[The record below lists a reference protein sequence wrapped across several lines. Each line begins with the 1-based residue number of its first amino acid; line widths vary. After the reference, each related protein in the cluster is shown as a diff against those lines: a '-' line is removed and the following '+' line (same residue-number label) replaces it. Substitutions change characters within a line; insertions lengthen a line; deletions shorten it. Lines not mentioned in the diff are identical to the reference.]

1 MFTRPT
7 ARFIASIRIAKPANG
22 ISMATT
28 ISPRSH
34 SYIELRCRSAFS
46 FLDGASLPEDLVAA
60 AVALGH
66 ETLALADFGG
76 LYSAPRFFAAARK
89 TGLHPIVGAEIAL
102 AASPS
107 SPAPPLL
114 LLVEDRRGYRNLCRL
129 ITRMKQGRG
138 KGEGAATMDMLAEHA
153 AGLIALL
160 GPAPR
165 ADAAD
170 LAALFGPGRA
180 FLEVQ
185 RHLDADEERQNRAVL
200 AQAAA
205 CALPVVATND
215 VRYATVDR
223 SPTHDV
229 LACIRAGVTV
239 DEIGRRLPR
248 NAERFLKPPAE
259 MAALFADLPAA
270 VACSHE
276 IAARCRFTLS
286 DLGYTFPCYP
296 VPDGETQ
303 QSFLEAMTWQGAV
316 ARYQP
321 MTDKVRAQLAH
332 ELRIIGKL
340 DLAGYFLVVWD
351 IVIFARSRGIMVQGR
366 GSAANSATCYA
377 LGITAVDPVG
387 MELLFERFLS
397 EERVKS
403 SCSIA
408 DRMPD
413 IDLDLPSGAEREEV
427 IQHVYRKY
435 GAHGAAMTANVITY
449 RPRLAVRDCGR
460 ALGFSEEQLARISK
474 LLPGF
479 VVPDDKPLSAFLAE
493 AGFPDGDE
501 RTRLLA
507 KLGTSL
513 LNLPRHLGQHSGG
526 MVLAS
531 GRLDEVVPI
540 EPASMPGRA
549 VVQWDKDDCADLGL
563 IKVDLLGLGMLAVL
577 EDSATLIRNH
587 HGVAIDYAKLPPD
600 DARVFKMLRA
610 ADTVGVFQVESRA
623 QMATLPRMR
632 PERFY
637 DLVVEVAIIRPGPI
651 VGKMVNP
658 YLARRNHKQ
667 AVTYAHPCLEPILR
681 RTLGVPLFQ
690 EQLIRMAMAAA
701 GFSGGQAEEL
711 RRAMGFKR
719 SVERMQAIEAEL
731 YAGMSRKGIGRE
743 AQQEI
748 VQGIKSFALYG
759 FPESHAASFALI
771 AYASAYLK
779 AYFPAAFTCALLNN
793 QPMGFY
799 HPATI
804 IKDAARHG
812 INILPV
818 DVTGSDWA
826 CTLEKQN
833 ERQHAVRL
841 GLKFVR
847 GLRRSTAEQIV
858 VARPFASLA
867 EFCRRVELNAA
878 ERASLAEIGA
888 FARLGG
894 SRRQVLWQVAAFG
907 RSGDL
912 YDQPA
917 VDDGA
922 KEAEPCPLPEMS
934 VGEEVAADFHF
945 TGVSTGPHPL
955 SFLRERLAASQ
966 VVPADQLARV
976 PDGRRAR
983 VAGLIIVRQRPFTA
997 KGLVFFTLEDET
1009 GFANALVT
1017 AADFEQ
1023 HRRLLVSAQALILEG
1038 TVQNHEGVVSL
1049 RADGF
1054 FPLQSPE
1061 TRAEISHDFR

>member
-1 MFTRPT
+1 
-7 ARFIASIRIAKPANG
+7 
-22 ISMATT
+22 
-28 ISPRSH
+28 
-34 SYIELRCRSAFS
+34 
-46 FLDGASLPEDLVAA
+46 
-60 AVALGH
+60 
-66 ETLALADFGG
+66 
-76 LYSAPRFFAAARK
+76 
-89 TGLHPIVGAEIAL
+89 
-102 AASPS
+102 
-107 SPAPPLL
+107 
-114 LLVEDRRGYRNLCRL
+114 
-129 ITRMKQGRG
+129 
-138 KGEGAATMDMLAEHA
+138 
-153 AGLIALL
+153 
-160 GPAPR
+160 
-165 ADAAD
+165 
-170 LAALFGPGRA
+170 
-180 FLEVQ
+180 
-185 RHLDADEERQNRAVL
+185 
-200 AQAAA
+200 
-205 CALPVVATND
+205 
-215 VRYATVDR
+215 
-223 SPTHDV
+223 
-229 LACIRAGVTV
+229 
-239 DEIGRRLPR
+239 
-248 NAERFLKPPAE
+248 
-259 MAALFADLPAA
+259 
-270 VACSHE
+270 
-276 IAARCRFTLS
+276 
-286 DLGYTFPCYP
+286 
-296 VPDGETQ
+296 
-303 QSFLEAMTWQGAV
+303 
-316 ARYQP
+316 
-321 MTDKVRAQLAH
+321 
-332 ELRIIGKL
+332 
-340 DLAGYFLVVWD
+340 LVVWD
-351 IVIFARSRGIMVQGR
+351 IVGFARSRGIMVQGR

-387 MELLFERFLS
+387 MDLLFERFLS

-403 SCSIA
+403 ACSIA

-413 IDLDLPSGAEREEV
+413 IDLDLPSGAKREQV

-435 GAHGAAMTANVITY
+435 GASGAAMTANVITY
-449 RPRLAVRDCGR
+449 RPRMAVRDCGR
-460 ALGFSEEQLARISK
+460 ALGFSEEQLACMSK

-493 AGFPDGDE
+493 AGFPAADE

-507 KLGTSL
+507 QLGTSL

-549 VVQWDKDDCADLGL
+549 VVQWDKDDCADLGI

-587 HGVAIDYAKLPPD
+587 HGVTIDYAKLPPD
-600 DARVFKMLRA
+600 DARVFRMLRA

-667 AVTYAHPCLEPILR
+667 AVTYPHPCLEPILR

-719 SVERMQAIEAEL
+719 SVERMRAIEAEL
-731 YAGMSRKGIGRE
+731 YAGMSRRGIARK
-743 AQQEI
+743 AQAEI

-812 INILPV
+812 INTLPV
-818 DVTGSDWA
+818 DVLRSAWE
-826 CTLEKQN
+826 CTLKETKQ
-833 ERQHAVRL
+833 EQYAVRL

-847 GLRRSTAEQIV
+847 GLRKRTAEQIV
-858 VARPFASLA
+858 GAQPFASLA
-867 EFCRRVELNAA
+867 ELCRRVELNAA

-888 FARLGG
+888 FACLGG

-912 YDQPA
+912 YDRLA
-917 VDDGA
+917 VDDVPIGKA
-922 KEAEPCPLPEMS
+922 VAPCPLPEMS
-934 VGEEVAADFHF
+934 VGEEVAADFRF

-955 SFLRERLAASQ
+955 SFLRKKLAAER
-966 VVPADQLARV
+966 VVPAAQLAGV
-976 PDGRRAR
+976 PDGRRVR
-983 VAGLIIVRQRPFTA
+983 VAGLVIVRQRPLTA
-997 KGLVFFTLEDET
+997 KGLVFFTIEDET

-1017 AADFEQ
+1017 AADFEH

-1038 TVQNHEGVVSL
+1038 TVQNHEGVISL
-1049 RADGF
+1049 RADHF
-1054 FPLQSPE
+1054 SPLQSSE
-1061 TRAEISHDFR
+1061 IRAEISHDFR

>member
-1 MFTRPT
+1 
-7 ARFIASIRIAKPANG
+7 
-22 ISMATT
+22 MATT
-28 ISPRSH
+28 TNLTTPR
-34 SYIELRCRSAFS
+34 YVELRCRSAFS
-46 FLDGASLPEDLVAA
+46 FLDGASLPEDLVGA

-66 ETLALADFGG
+66 QTLALADFGG
-76 LYSAPRFFAAARK
+76 LYSAPRFFTAARK
-89 TGLHPIVGAEIAL
+89 AGLRPIVGAEIAL

-107 SPAPPLL
+107 SPTPPLL

-129 ITRMKQGRG
+129 VTRMKQGRG
-138 KGEGAATMDMLAEHA
+138 KGQGAATMEMLAEHA

-165 ADAAD
+165 ADAAN

-185 RHLDADEERQNRAVL
+185 RHLDAEEERQNRAVL

-248 NAERFLKPPAE
+248 NAERLLKRPAE
-259 MAALFADLPAA
+259 MDALFRDLPAA
-270 VACSHE
+270 VTCSHE
-276 IAARCRFTLS
+276 IAERCTFTLS

-303 QSFLEAMTWQGAV
+303 QSFLEAMTWQGAA

-351 IVIFARSRGIMVQGR
+351 IVRFARSRGIMVQGR

-403 SCSIA
+403 ACSIA

-413 IDLDLPSGAEREEV
+413 IDLDLPSGAEREQV
-427 IQHVYRKY
+427 IQHVYRKF
-435 GAHGAAMTANVITY
+435 GPHGAAMTANVITY
-449 RPRLAVRDCGR
+449 RPRLAMRDCGR
-460 ALGFSEEQLARISK
+460 ALGFSEEQLSRMSK

-479 VVPDDKPLSAFLAE
+479 VVPDDRPPSAFLAE
-493 AGFPDGDE
+493 AGFPDADE
-501 RTRLLA
+501 RTRWLA
-507 KLGTSL
+507 KLATSL

-549 VVQWDKDDCADLGL
+549 VVQWDKDDCADLGI

-577 EDSATLIRNH
+577 EDSSTLIRAH
-587 HGVAIDYAKLPPD
+587 HGVTIDYAKLPPD

-623 QMATLPRMR
+623 QMATLPRMQ

-719 SVERMQAIEAEL
+719 SVERMQAIEADL
-731 YAGMSRKGIGRE
+731 YAGMSRKGIARK
-743 AQQEI
+743 AQEEI
-748 VQGIKSFALYG
+748 VEGIKSFALYG

-812 INILPV
+812 ITTLPV
-818 DVTGSDWA
+818 DVTRSTWA
-826 CTLEKQN
+826 CTLEKQTTKQK
-833 ERQHAVRL
+833 EEPLAVRL

-847 GLRRSTAEQIV
+847 GLRKSTAEQIV
-858 VARPFASLA
+858 VARPFASLG
-867 EFCRRVELNAA
+867 ELCRRVELNAA
-878 ERASLAEIGA
+878 ERASLATTGA

-907 RSGDL
+907 RSGGL
-912 YDQPA
+912 YDRPA
-917 VDDGA
+917 VDDGPIG
-922 KEAEPCPLPEMS
+922 KEAAFCPLPEMS
-934 VGEEVAADFHF
+934 IGEEVAADFRC

-955 SFLRERLAASQ
+955 SFLREKLAAER
-966 VVPADQLARV
+966 VIPAAQLARV

-983 VAGLIIVRQRPFTA
+983 VAGLIIVRQRPLTA

-1017 AADFEQ
+1017 AADFE
-1023 HRRLLVSAQALILEG
+1023 HNRLLLVSAQALILEG

-1054 FPLQSPE
+1054 FPLQSRE

>member
-1 MFTRPT
+1 MLT
-7 ARFIASIRIAKPANG
+7 NG
-22 ISMATT
+22 TT
-28 ISPRSH
+28 PR
-34 SYIELRCRSAFS
+34 YVELRCRSAFS
-46 FLDGASLPEDLVAA
+46 FLDGASLPEDLVAT
-60 AVALGH
+60 AVGLGH

-89 TGLHPIVGAEIAL
+89 AGLRSIVGAEIAL
-102 AASPS
+102 DASPS
-107 SPAPPLL
+107 STPPPVL

-138 KGEGAATMDMLAEHA
+138 KGEGAATMEMLAKHA

-170 LAALFGPGRA
+170 LGALFGPGRA
-180 FLEVQ
+180 FFEVQ
-185 RHLDADEERQNRAVL
+185 RHFDADEERQNRAVL

-205 CALPVVATND
+205 CALPVVASND
-215 VRYATVDR
+215 VRYATLDR

-229 LACIRAGVTV
+229 LTCIRAGVTV
-239 DEIGRRLPR
+239 DQIGRRLPR
-248 NAERFLKPPAE
+248 NAERFLKRPAE
-259 MAALFADLPAA
+259 MAALFRDLPAA

-276 IAARCRFTLS
+276 IAERCLFTLS
-286 DLGYTFPCYP
+286 DLGYTFPIYP

-303 QSFLEAMTWQGAV
+303 QSFLEAMTWQGA
-316 ARYQP
+316 ARRYQP

-332 ELRIIGKL
+332 ELHIIGKL

-351 IVIFARSRGIMVQGR
+351 IVGFARSRGIMVQGR

-403 SCSIA
+403 ACSIA

-413 IDLDLPSGAEREEV
+413 IDLDLPSGAEREQV
-427 IQHVYRKY
+427 IQHVYQKY

-449 RPRLAVRDCGR
+449 RPRMAVRDCGH
-460 ALGFSEEQLARISK
+460 ALGFSEAQLSRMSK

-479 VVPDDKPLSAFLAE
+479 VVPDDKPLLAFLAE
-493 AGFPDGDE
+493 AGFPDADE
-501 RTRLLA
+501 RTRWLA

-549 VVQWDKDDCADLGL
+549 VVQWDKDDCADLGI

-587 HGVAIDYAKLPPD
+587 HGVTIDYAKLPPD
-600 DARVFKMLRA
+600 DARVFRMLRA

-667 AVTYAHPCLEPILR
+667 AVTYPHPCLEPILR

-719 SVERMQAIEAEL
+719 SVERMRAIEAEL
-731 YAGMSRKGIGRE
+731 YAGMSRRGIARK
-743 AQQEI
+743 AQAEI

-812 INILPV
+812 INTLPV
-818 DVTGSDWA
+818 DVLRSAWE
-826 CTLEKQN
+826 CTLKETKQ
-833 ERQHAVRL
+833 EQYAVRL

-847 GLRRSTAEQIV
+847 GLRKRTAEQIV
-858 VARPFASLA
+858 GAQPFASLA
-867 EFCRRVELNAA
+867 ELCRRVELNAA

-888 FARLGG
+888 FACLGG

-912 YDQPA
+912 YDRLA
-917 VDDGA
+917 VDDVPIGKA
-922 KEAEPCPLPEMS
+922 VAPCPLPEMS
-934 VGEEVAADFHF
+934 VGEEVAADFRF

-955 SFLRERLAASQ
+955 SFLRKKLAAER
-966 VVPADQLARV
+966 VVPAAQLACV
-976 PDGRRAR
+976 PDGRRVR
-983 VAGLIIVRQRPFTA
+983 VAGLVIVRQRPLTA

-1017 AADFEQ
+1017 AADFEH

-1038 TVQNHEGVVSL
+1038 TVQNHEGVISL
-1049 RADGF
+1049 RADHF
-1054 FPLQSPE
+1054 SPLQSSE
-1061 TRAEISHDFR
+1061 IRAEISHDFR

>member
-1 MFTRPT
+1 
-7 ARFIASIRIAKPANG
+7 
-22 ISMATT
+22 
-28 ISPRSH
+28 
-34 SYIELRCRSAFS
+34 
-46 FLDGASLPEDLVAA
+46 
-60 AVALGH
+60 
-66 ETLALADFGG
+66 
-76 LYSAPRFFAAARK
+76 
-89 TGLHPIVGAEIAL
+89 
-102 AASPS
+102 
-107 SPAPPLL
+107 
-114 LLVEDRRGYRNLCRL
+114 
-129 ITRMKQGRG
+129 
-138 KGEGAATMDMLAEHA
+138 
-153 AGLIALL
+153 
-160 GPAPR
+160 
-165 ADAAD
+165 
-170 LAALFGPGRA
+170 
-180 FLEVQ
+180 
-185 RHLDADEERQNRAVL
+185 
-200 AQAAA
+200 
-205 CALPVVATND
+205 
-215 VRYATVDR
+215 
-223 SPTHDV
+223 
-229 LACIRAGVTV
+229 
-239 DEIGRRLPR
+239 
-248 NAERFLKPPAE
+248 
-259 MAALFADLPAA
+259 
-270 VACSHE
+270 
-276 IAARCRFTLS
+276 
-286 DLGYTFPCYP
+286 
-296 VPDGETQ
+296 
-303 QSFLEAMTWQGAV
+303 
-316 ARYQP
+316 
-321 MTDKVRAQLAH
+321 
-332 ELRIIGKL
+332 
-340 DLAGYFLVVWD
+340 
-351 IVIFARSRGIMVQGR
+351 
-366 GSAANSATCYA
+366 
-377 LGITAVDPVG
+377 
-387 MELLFERFLS
+387 
-397 EERVKS
+397 
-403 SCSIA
+403 
-408 DRMPD
+408 
-413 IDLDLPSGAEREEV
+413 
-427 IQHVYRKY
+427 
-435 GAHGAAMTANVITY
+435 MTANVITY
-449 RPRLAVRDCGR
+449 RPRMAVRDCGR
-460 ALGFSEEQLARISK
+460 ALGFSEEQLACISK

-493 AGFPDGDE
+493 AGFPDADE

-587 HGVAIDYAKLPPD
+587 HGVTIDYAKLPPD

-690 EQLIRMAMAAA
+690 EQLIRMAMTAA

-793 QPMGFY
+793 QPMGFLSPRHDHQGCCSPR
-799 HPATI
+799 HPHV
-804 IKDAARHG
+804 ARG
-812 INILPV
+812 C
-818 DVTGSDWA
+818 DRSAWD

-833 ERQHAVRL
+833 ERQYAVRL

-847 GLRRSTAEQIV
+847 GLRKKHGRADRHGT
-858 VARPFASLA
+858 PFASLA
-867 EFCRRVELNAA
+867 ELCRRVELNAA

-912 YDQPA
+912 YDRPA
-917 VDDGA
+917 VDDGPIGKA
-922 KEAEPCPLPEMS
+922 VAPAPC
-934 VGEEVAADFHF
+934 
-945 TGVSTGPHPL
+945 
-955 SFLRERLAASQ
+955 
-966 VVPADQLARV
+966 
-976 PDGRRAR
+976 
-983 VAGLIIVRQRPFTA
+983 QR
-997 KGLVFFTLEDET
+997 
-1009 GFANALVT
+1009 
-1017 AADFEQ
+1017 
-1023 HRRLLVSAQALILEG
+1023 
-1038 TVQNHEGVVSL
+1038 
-1049 RADGF
+1049 
-1054 FPLQSPE
+1054 
-1061 TRAEISHDFR
+1061 